1 MRAADVMTKDVLTVR
16 SDTPVSAIAKL
27 LLEQRISAVP
37 VVDDKGQLLGIIS
50 EGDLLHRKELGTERR
65 RRRWLDFFV
74 DNMRLADEY
83 VRAHGTK
90 AEDVMSRPV
99 ISAKADT
106 PLGEIVH
113 LMEKNRIKR
122 MPIVDDSGK
131 LLGLVTRSNLVRA
144 LALTPSAE
152 RVTGLEDL
160 KIRDLLL
167 AELGRQPWAGNRD
180 SDIVVKDGVVHIW
193 GTVGS
198 QEESQALVTAAK
210 TTPGVKR
217 VCDHTAVPHPYPYV
231 FGS

>member
-16 SDTPVSAIAKL
+16 SETPVSVIAKL
-27 LLEQRISAVP
+27 LLEQQISAVP
-37 VVDDKGQLLGIIS
+37 VVDDKGKLVGIIS
-50 EGDLLHRKELGTERR
+50 EGDLLHRRELGTERR
-65 RRRWLDFFV
+65 RWRWLDFFV
-74 DNMRLADEY
+74 YNIRLADEY

-99 ISAKADT
+99 ISAKPDT
-106 PLGEIVH
+106 PLDEIVH

-122 MPIVDDSGK
+122 MPIADDSGK

-152 RVTGLEDL
+152 QVTLDDL
-160 KIRDLLL
+160 SIRDLLL
-167 AELGRQPWAGNRD
+167 AELRRQPWAGNRD
-180 SDIVVKDGVVHIW
+180 SDIVVTDGAVHIW

-210 TTPGVKR
+210 AIPGVKR
-217 VCDHTAVPHPYPYV
+217 VCDHTSVPHPYPYV
-231 FGS
+231 FGG